1 MAASSSSGLPVGRL
15 DDGLPDVDMDEAI
28 EARCVCVCVLLFQ
41 WLSLERTEL
50 TPGYIG

>member
-28 EARCVCVCVLLFQ
+28 EARCVCVCVCCCFSGLA
-41 WLSLERTEL
+41 WNGRS
-50 TPGYIG
+50 